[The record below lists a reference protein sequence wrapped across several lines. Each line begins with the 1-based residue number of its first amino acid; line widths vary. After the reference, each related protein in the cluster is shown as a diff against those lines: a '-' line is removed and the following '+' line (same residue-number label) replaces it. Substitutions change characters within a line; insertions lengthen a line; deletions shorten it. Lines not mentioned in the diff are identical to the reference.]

1 MTEEQAERIAKALEE
16 LAMAMTG
23 IYNQGRSTLT
33 ALTCMKDA
41 LERAHPPAPHDKP
54 FGVGVKR

>member
-23 IYNQGRSTLT
+23 IYNQGRSSLT

-41 LERAHPPAPHDKP
+41 LERAHPPVLHE
-54 FGVGVKR
+54 KRVRA

>member
-16 LAMAMTG
+16 IAMAMTG
-23 IYNQGRSTLT
+23 IYNQGRSSLT

-41 LERAHPPAPHDKP
+41 LERAHPPVLNDKR
-54 FGVGVKR
+54 VRA